1 MEAKTVQG
9 FEIEWLFLLMYGHY
23 MILTRIVFLGGHR
36 GVDME
41 EVLQVAQPYL
51 LFAALWAVLLILW
64 YAKQIA
70 QRLEAQEAD
79 QIWKVGLRDE
89 QVEQL
94 RSDVLE
100 TKELLKDLI
109 DFQRGKGRY
118 RFDANDSMLP
128 ANIRDQTGRED

>member
-1 MEAKTVQG
+1 
-9 FEIEWLFLLMYGHY
+9 
-23 MILTRIVFLGGHR
+23 
-36 GVDME
+36 ME
-41 EVLQVAQPYL
+41 EILRITQPYL
-51 LFAALWAVLLILW
+51 LFAVLWTVLLILR

-70 QRLEAQEAD
+70 QRLDAQEAD

-89 QVEQL
+89 QIEQL
-94 RSDVLE
+94 QSDVLE

-118 RFDANDSMLP
+118 RFDANDPRLP